1 MQKKQETEQKR
12 NTLLNLNGRR
22 KGEFVESVY
31 ERIRV
36 RIQTTYYKQYLSII
50 SRYKIRFIPA

>member
-1 MQKKQETEQKR
+1 MQKNNETEQKR

>member
-31 ERIRV
+31 ERMRV

-50 SRYKIRFIPA
+50 SHYKIRFIPA